1 MHDVTKS
8 ENRTE
13 VKNKSNTLLSKFQ
26 SEENKKKKIKR
37 ERKKLSD
44 IH

>member
-26 SEENKKKKIKR
+26 SEENKKKIKR

-44 IH
+44 IQ